1 VNSTSLQISPDVE
14 EQEGNGCVHYWVIDV
29 PSGPVSGGKCRVCGE
44 KKEFRNSLES
54 GFAWDEER
62 TTSQASV
69 AGRQALNQLGRVEAM
84 SEVEE

>member
-1 VNSTSLQISPDVE
+1 MIAVNSTSLQITPDVE

-62 TTSQASV
+62 ITS
-69 AGRQALNQLGRVEAM
+69 
-84 SEVEE
+84 

>member
-1 VNSTSLQISPDVE
+1 VIAVNSTSLQIPPDVE
-14 EQEGNGCVHYWVIDV
+14 EQEGNGCVHYWVIDA

-62 TTSQASV
+62 ITS
-69 AGRQALNQLGRVEAM
+69 
-84 SEVEE
+84 